1 MPTFLTTPR
10 MNPALR
16 ARIERSISHHA
27 RASHSA
33 RATGLGSAFAGPNP
47 RRVNVGRLIPLV
59 AIGIVALLIGLT
71 RRSDARELEEARAD
85 ILTTLEAQRGSLPQ
99 QSTSFLET
107 TQRRIAEET
116 SGPYLGDVVA
126 PELRVPGE
134 LDSWLA
140 RPAVYIR
147 GATPELRDPGKLGE
161 AAATSIKDAFLMC
174 LIEPAASH
182 AERDVLAKIRGVYF
196 AGARVDDET
205 ANIRRLLDAQKGL
218 AVFNRTFEADAR
230 AADDLAILKRLKRDL
245 EAAPIE
251 AARLAS
257 TAELLIV
264 VADEIQEPD
273 AANKPALAVDSMG
286 YRAQERAHDAR
297 VALIDLASGKVL
309 LRVRRRLDASGRSER
324 ATALYRV
331 AIQGCDLALDVRSA
345 TEN

>member
-1 MPTFLTTPR
+1 

-16 ARIERSISHHA
+16 ARIERSLSA
-27 RASHSA
+27 RAKASHSA
-33 RATGLGSAFAGPNP
+33 RTTGLGGAFTGPST
-47 RRVNVGRLIPLV
+47 RRVNVGRLIPIV

-85 ILTTLEAQRGSLPQ
+85 VLTTLEAQRGRLPQ
-99 QSTSFLET
+99 QSYSFLET
-107 TQRRIAEET
+107 TQKRIAEET

-126 PELRVPGE
+126 PELLVPGE

-147 GATPELRDPGKLGE
+147 GATPELRDPRKLGE

-196 AGARVDDET
+196 AGAKVDDET
-205 ANIRRLLDAQKGL
+205 ANIRRLLDAQQGL
-218 AVFNRTFEADAR
+218 AVFNRAFEADAR
-230 AADDLAILKRLKRDL
+230 AAEDVAILKRLKRDL
-245 EAAPIE
+245 DTAPID

-273 AANKPALAVDSMG
+273 AANKLAVDSMG
-286 YRAQERAHDAR
+286 YRAQESAHDAR